1 MQKKTGKSPVYVAYL
16 AQKSD
21 TTIYAKGNRRGA
33 AHSDDIMYLQ
43 GAFDKKADRYPQEKK
58 VSDLMQQYWVNFAKT
73 GGNPNGEGLPAWP
86 LFDEQKP
93 TVMQFNNGA
102 SLINVPNMKGVA
114 VIDRF
119 FQYVREMKMNIV
131 NR

>member
-1 MQKKTGKSPVYVAYL
+1 MAYL

-21 TTIYAKGNRRGA
+21 TTIYANDNRRGA

-43 GAFDKKADRYPQEKK
+43 GEFDKKADRFPQEKK

-102 SLINVPNMKGVA
+102 SLINVPNMKGVS

-119 FQYVREMKMNIV
+119 FQHVREMKVNIV